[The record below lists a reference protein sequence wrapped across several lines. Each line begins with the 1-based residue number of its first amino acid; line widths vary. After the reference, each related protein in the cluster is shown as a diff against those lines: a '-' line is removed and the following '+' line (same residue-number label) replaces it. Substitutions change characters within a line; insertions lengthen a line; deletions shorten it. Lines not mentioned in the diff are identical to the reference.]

1 MELLIHQLE
10 ENFTQAADVYEDMVI
25 VARRKQESIL
35 CADIEELEHAVR
47 EEAYLIQDAQR
58 IENVRQRIHHAIS
71 TQMGVRVADL
81 NVEKLIQ
88 AWTFHDTSRRE
99 DAHGRLKAV
108 VEELRKVTDM
118 NAHLADTSL
127 RLLNEMRRSIFQTP
141 EDPVY
146 SHNGAVDMLPAESVL
161 ALVDVA
167 G

>member
-10 ENFTQAADVYEDMVI
+10 ENFSQAAEVYEDMVT

-35 CADIEELEHAVR
+35 CADIDELEHAVR

-58 IENVRQRIHHAIS
+58 IENVRQRIHYAVA
-71 TQMGVRVADL
+71 TQMGVRIADL

-88 AWTFHDTSRRE
+88 TWTFHDTSRLE
-99 DAHGRLKAV
+99 DAHRRLKAV
-108 VEELRKVTDM
+108 VDELKKVTDM
-118 NAHLADTSL
+118 NAYLADTSL

-146 SHNGAVDMLPAESVL
+146 SHKGAVDMMPLESGLV
-161 ALVDVA
+161 LVDVA

>member
-10 ENFTQAADVYEDMVI
+10 ENFSQAAEVYEDMVT

-35 CADIEELEHAVR
+35 CADIDELEQAVR

-58 IENVRQRIHHAIS
+58 IENIRQRIHLAVS
-71 TQMGVRVADL
+71 TQMGVRIADL
-81 NVEKLIQ
+81 NIEKLIQ
-88 AWTFHDTSRRE
+88 TWTFHETSRLE
-99 DAHGRLKAV
+99 DAHRRLKAV
-108 VEELRKVTDM
+108 VDELKEVTDM
-118 NAHLADTSL
+118 NAYLADTSL

-146 SHNGAVDMLPAESVL
+146 SHSGAIDMMPVESGL